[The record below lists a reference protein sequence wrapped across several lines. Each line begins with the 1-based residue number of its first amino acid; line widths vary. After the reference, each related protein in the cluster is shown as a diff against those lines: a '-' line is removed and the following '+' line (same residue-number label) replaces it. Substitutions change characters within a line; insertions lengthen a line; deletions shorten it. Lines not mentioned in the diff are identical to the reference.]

1 MSPRRPQEG
10 QNDARK
16 PKMTQEAQNE
26 LEETQHGP
34 GGARRQNMRSRRSPD
49 RQATGNHR
57 KTACTTAGPP
67 IRRKSSLHHRQ
78 ATGSHRKT
86 ACTTAGPPSFTGEQL
101 APPPSHRQPSENSLH
116 HRWATSK
123 TQQPRRR
130 TVVTTAL
137 SDSAFRFLSRQVTES
152 GPSARLE
159 LR

>member
-57 KTACTTAGPP
+57 KTACTTAKPP
-67 IRRKSSLHHRQ
+67 AATGKHLAPPRGLRHSPENSLHHRQ
-78 ATGSHRKT
+78 AIGNHRKT
-86 ACTTAGPPSFTGEQL
+86 ACTTAGPRAKRSNQGD
-101 APPPSHRQPSENSLH
+101 APL
-116 HRWATSK
+116 
-123 TQQPRRR
+123 
-130 TVVTTAL
+130 
-137 SDSAFRFLSRQVTES
+137 
-152 GPSARLE
+152 
-159 LR
+159 